1 MSQSNNDNMG
11 RILDKLDKLDSHL
24 DNVDKTLVRQE
35 EQLAN
40 HIRRTELLEEALQP
54 IQKHV
59 SMVEGAL
66 KFLGVISVAVGI
78 GVGIITIIKFIME
91 I

>member
-1 MSQSNNDNMG
+1 MSQSNNDNTG

-35 EQLAN
+35 AQLAH

-66 KFLGVISVAVGI
+66 KFLGVLSVGVGVI
-78 GVGIITIIKFIME
+78 VGIITIVQFLME